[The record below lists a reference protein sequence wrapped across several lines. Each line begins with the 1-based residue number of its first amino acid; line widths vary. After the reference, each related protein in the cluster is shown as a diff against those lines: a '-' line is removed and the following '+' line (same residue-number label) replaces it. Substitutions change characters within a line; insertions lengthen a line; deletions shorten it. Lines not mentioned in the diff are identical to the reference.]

1 MFPLALPAAAG
12 TRTQLASLVS
22 IPAASPRQRCDRC
35 LGTFGSDGE
44 DEMTDEFDVIVL
56 GAGST
61 GTNVA
66 WYARDNGLSVAIV
79 EAERVGGECSYWACM
94 PSKALLVPLHAVA
107 AARRLP
113 GAAEAVSGELDVQA
127 VLARRDAFISNLDD
141 GSQAEWVASIEAE
154 LVRGRGRLAGERQVT
169 VTTTDGSTR
178 LLRARRA
185 VVVAT
190 GTRAAVPPVKGL
202 DRVQPWDN
210 RDVTTA
216 KQIPQRLLVL
226 GGGVVGAEMAQAYR
240 RLGAA
245 EVTVV
250 EAGERML
257 SRYEPWVGNV
267 LSDVF
272 AGEGITV
279 LTGSRASSAAR
290 SGADGPVSLTLDDGT
305 TLTGDEL
312 LVAAGRTFNTDD
324 IGLESVGLTPHGPL
338 EVDDQ
343 LRVTA
348 VTGGWL
354 YAAGDVNGRA
364 LLTHQ
369 GKYQA
374 RLVGDIIAGKDR
386 SAWADH
392 AAVPQVVFTDPEIA
406 AVGLTEQQARDRGL
420 DVKVVTFGT
429 GSVAG
434 GALVAA
440 DPRGKAQLVIDQAR
454 RVVVGATFVGPQVGE
469 MLHAATIAIV
479 GAVPIDTLWHAVPAF
494 PTVSEVWLRLLE
506 ADRGL

>member
-1 MFPLALPAAAG
+1 M
-12 TRTQLASLVS
+12 
-22 IPAASPRQRCDRC
+22 
-35 LGTFGSDGE
+35 SD
-44 DEMTDEFDVIVL
+44 TYDVIVL

-66 WYARDNGLSVAIV
+66 WYARDNLLTVAVV
-79 EAERVGGECSYWACM
+79 ERELVGGECSYWACM
-94 PSKALLVPLHAVA
+94 PSKALLGPAHALA

-113 GAAEAVSGELDVQA
+113 GAAAAVQGGVDVDA
-127 VLARRDAFISNLDD
+127 VLARRDRFISHLDD
-141 GSQAEWVASIEAE
+141 ESQARWLDSIGAD
-154 LVRGRGRLAGERQVT
+154 LVRGEGRLAGEREIT
-169 VTTTDGSTR
+169 VTSSDGQVRR
-178 LLRARRA
+178 LFARRA

-190 GTRAAVPPVKGL
+190 GSRASTPPVEGL
-202 DRVQPWDN
+202 QAIRTWDN

-216 KQIPQRLLVL
+216 KDIPRRLLVL
-226 GGGVVGAEMAQAYR
+226 GGGVVGCEMAQAYR
-240 RLGAA
+240 DLGAQ

-250 EAGERML
+250 ERSERL
-257 SRYEPWVGNV
+257 VGGFEPWASQ
-267 LSDVF
+267 LLAEAFDA
-272 AGEGITV
+272 AGIRV
-279 LTGSRASSAAR
+279 LTGRSVEHASRQ
-290 SGADGPVSLTLDDGT
+290 GEDGPVTVRLDDGT
-305 TLTGDEL
+305 RLVGDEL

-324 IGLESVGLTPHGPL
+324 LGLQTVGLEPGGPL
-338 EVDDQ
+338 QVDDQ
-343 LRVTA
+343 LRVTS
-348 VTGGWL
+348 VGGDWL

-374 RLVGDIIAGKDR
+374 RLVGDIIAGRQR

-392 AAVPQVVFTDPEIA
+392 TAVPQVMFTDPELA
-406 AVGLTEQQARDRGL
+406 SVGYTEQQARDAGL
-420 DVKVVTFGT
+420 DVKTVSYGI

-434 GALVAA
+434 GALLGNDVG
-440 DPRGKAQLVIDQAR
+440 GKAQLVIDQAE

-479 GAVPIDTLWHAVPAF
+479 GKVPLDTLWHAVPAF